1 MQKKKSKVLDIAI
14 IGILAIALL
23 LIRMFE
29 KELFYDPFLN
39 FFHGDTQNKMVPEFN
54 TIKLFLG
61 LIFRYFMN
69 SMLTVLIVYFLFKD
83 VSTVKL
89 TSFLLSLF
97 FVVLIIFFFSLLY
110 FSKTPN
116 YLFLFYVR
124 RFLIQPLFLILF
136 VPAFFY
142 QKSVNK
148 Q

>member
-1 MQKKKSKVLDIAI
+1 MQNKKNKRFDIVI
-14 IGILAIALL
+14 IGVLVTALL

-29 KELFYDPFLN
+29 KDMFYDPFLD
-39 FFHGDTQNKMVPEFN
+39 FFHGDTQNKIVPEYN

-61 LIFRYFMN
+61 LLCRYFMN

-83 VSTVKL
+83 VSIVKL
-89 TSFLLSLF
+89 TSFLLSIF
-97 FVVLIIFFFSLLY
+97 FVVLIVLFFSLLY
-110 FSKTPN
+110 FSKTPD

-142 QKSVNK
+142 QKSINK
-148 Q
+148 E

>member
-1 MQKKKSKVLDIAI
+1 MQKKKSKVLDITI
-14 IGILAIALL
+14 IGILVIALM

-29 KELFYDPFLN
+29 KELFYDPFLD
-39 FFHGDTQNKMVPEFN
+39 FFHGNTQNKTIPEFN

-61 LIFRYFMN
+61 ILYRYSIN
-69 SMLTVLIVYFLFKD
+69 STFTVLIVYFLFKD
-83 VSTVKL
+83 VSIVKL
-89 TSFLLSLF
+89 TSFLLSIF
-97 FVVLIIFFFSLLY
+97 FVVLIILFFSLLY
-110 FSKTPN
+110 FSKTPD

>member
-14 IGILAIALL
+14 IGILVIALM

-29 KELFYDPFLN
+29 KELFYDPFLD
-39 FFHGDTQNKMVPEFN
+39 FFHGNTQNKTIPAFN

-61 LIFRYFMN
+61 LLYRYSIN
-69 SMLTVLIVYFLFKD
+69 STFTVLIVYFSFKD
-83 VSTVKL
+83 VSIVKL
-89 TSFLLSLF
+89 TSFLLSIF
-97 FVVLIIFFFSLLY
+97 FVVLIILFFSLLY
-110 FSKTPN
+110 FSKTPD

>member
-1 MQKKKSKVLDIAI
+1 MQKKKSKVLDLVI
-14 IGILAIALL
+14 IGVLVIALL

-29 KELFYDPFLN
+29 KDLFYDPFLD

-54 TIKLFLG
+54 TIKLFFG
-61 LIFRYFMN
+61 LLCRYFLNGMF
-69 SMLTVLIVYFLFKD
+69 TILIVYFLFKD
-83 VSTVKL
+83 LSIVKL
-89 TSFLLSLF
+89 TTFLLSIF
-97 FVVLIIFFFSLLY
+97 FVVLIIFFFSLLH
-110 FSKTPN
+110 FSESPD
-116 YLFLFYVR
+116 YLFVFYVR

>member
-1 MQKKKSKVLDIAI
+1 MQKKKNKRLDLVI
-14 IGILAIALL
+14 IGVLVTALL

-29 KELFYDPFLN
+29 SDMFYDPFLD
-39 FFHGDTQNKMVPEFN
+39 FFHGDTQNKIVPEFN

-61 LIFRYFMN
+61 LLCRYSMN

-83 VSTVKL
+83 VSIVKL
-89 TSFLLSLF
+89 TSILLSLF
-97 FVVLIIFFFSLLY
+97 FVVLTILFFSLLY
-110 FSKTPN
+110 FSKTPD

-142 QKSVNK
+142 QKSINK
-148 Q
+148 E

>member
-1 MQKKKSKVLDIAI
+1 MQKKKNKRLDLVI
-14 IGILAIALL
+14 IGVLVTALL

-29 KELFYDPFLN
+29 SDMFYDPFLD
-39 FFHGDTQNKMVPEFN
+39 FFHGDTQNKIVPEFN

-61 LIFRYFMN
+61 LLCRYFMN

-83 VSTVKL
+83 VSIVKL
-89 TSFLLSLF
+89 TSILLSLF
-97 FVVLIIFFFSLLY
+97 FVVLTILFFSLLY
-110 FSKTPN
+110 FSKTPD

-142 QKSVNK
+142 QKSINK
-148 Q
+148 E